1 METTMRTTL
10 LSVATV
16 LISIFAIISSASIA
30 QAQSIGSG
38 QALEIGPTVISIS
51 GDPGQTL
58 ETIISLRDVSQSDL
72 YVTGQVNDFEANGE
86 DGTPKVILDGTTS
99 PYSFKE
105 WVRPIPPSTLK
116 PRQIKSLKLTID
128 IPKNASPGGY
138 YGIVRFTGV
147 PPELQG
153 SGVSLNASLG
163 SLIFIKVNGQAKEEL
178 SIEEFSAS
186 TRGKT
191 SWIFEGTPITFVQR
205 VNNTG
210 NTFEQPTG
218 LVTVKDMFG
227 KVVATLPVNE
237 ENRLILSSSTR
248 RFEQKLD
255 NSVIGDK
262 FLFGKYTAELTMN
275 YGSGNT
281 EIKDTLTVWV
291 IPYTLIGTAITG
303 LIILFFVFR
312 FLLRRYN
319 QMIVGKATGSTKSK
333 VKKTTTKRRRK

>member
-1 METTMRTTL
+1 MRTTL
-10 LSVATV
+10 LPLSAV
-16 LISIFAIISSASIA
+16 IISVIAVIASAQFAS
-30 QAQSIGSG
+30 AQSAGTG
-38 QALEIGPTVISIS
+38 QALEIGPPVISIS

-58 ETIISLRDVSQSDL
+58 ETTISLRDVSQSDL

-86 DGTPKVILDGTTS
+86 DGTPKVILDGKTT

-105 WVRPIPPSTLK
+105 WVRPIAPSTLK
-116 PRQIKSLKLTID
+116 PRQIKSLKITID

-138 YGIVRFTGV
+138 YSIIRFTGV
-147 PPELQG
+147 PPELEG

-178 SIEEFSAS
+178 SIEEFSAN
-186 TRGKT
+186 TGGKA
-191 SWIFEGTPITFVQR
+191 SGILEGAPITFVQR
-205 VNNTG
+205 VKNTG

-248 RFEQKLD
+248 KFEQKLD
-255 NSVIGDK
+255 SSVIGDK
-262 FLFGKYTAELTMN
+262 FLFGKYTADLTMN
-275 YGSGNT
+275 YGSSST
-281 EIKDTLTVWV
+281 EIKQSLTIWV
-291 IPYTLIGTAITG
+291 IPYKLIGAAIVG
-303 LIILFFVFR
+303 LIILFFVAR